1 MRRRKMKT
9 AKYILEENR
18 EWIEKTYA
26 ALEKKLAVTVER
38 SRYKTPHLVDADGM
52 YYEKNPD
59 DPVWWCKG
67 FFGGIAAMMYAYT
80 GKELYLD
87 TAKQTEKV
95 LKDALIKYPDLVHH
109 DVGFMYH
116 ITSGAIHSLTG
127 SSESRAVNIIAAQT
141 LASRFVLGGNFI
153 RAWNNPNYGMP
164 STNFT
169 IIDCM
174 LNLPIL
180 YWASEELG
188 DDRFK
193 RMAMAHADSTIE
205 NHIRPDGSVI
215 HIVVHDRETG
225 ECVKTIGG
233 QGAFDGSSWS
243 RGQSWALYGFM
254 LSYLYTK
261 EVRYLDAA
269 KRVANYFIAAVADD
283 WIPRGDFRVADN
295 APLGNEGV
303 VFDTSAGTCA
313 ACGLI
318 ELAKIL
324 PEGEGGMYMNAA
336 IKMMRAMSDSFLD
349 LNPEKDGFFYG
360 TSARYPKDGDMKK
373 ADTNTSLIY
382 GEFYYVEA
390 LLKLMGADFNPWI
403 R

>member
-1 MRRRKMKT
+1 MKT

-18 EWIEKTYA
+18 EWIEKTYS

-38 SRYKTPHLVDADGM
+38 SCDKTPHLVDADGM
-52 YYEKNPD
+52 YYEKNPR

-80 GKELYLD
+80 GKEVYLK
-87 TAKQTEKV
+87 TAQNTDSTLRE
-95 LKDALIKYPDLVHH
+95 ALITYPDLVHH

-116 ITSGAIHSLTG
+116 ITSGALHRLTG
-127 SSESRAVNIIAAQT
+127 SKTSRATNIIAAQT
-141 LASRFVLGGNFI
+141 LASRFVLGGDFI

-174 LNLPIL
+174 LNLPLL
-180 YWASEELG
+180 YWASEELD

-205 NHIRPDGSVI
+205 NHIRPDGSVV

-243 RGQSWALYGFM
+243 RGQAWAIYGFI

-261 EVRYLDAA
+261 EERYLDAA
-269 KRVANYFIAAVADD
+269 KRVSNYFIAAVADD
-283 WIPRGDFRVADN
+283 WIPRADFRVADN
-295 APLGNEGV
+295 APLGSEDV

-318 ELAKIL
+318 ELAKLL

-336 IKMMRAMSDSFLD
+336 IKMMKAMSEEFLD
-349 LNPEKDGFFYG
+349 LNPDKDGFLYG
-360 TSARYPKDGDMKK
+360 TSARFPVDGDMKK

-403 R
+403 K